1 MAADAVIVSCKGE
14 SMKKRIEALWVL
26 ALVCA
31 LPASSALAQMDFSE
45 EDVDMEF
52 GLEDAETPSEST
64 DIFSSLAGQEDELA
78 AQVDERP
85 REVAEE
91 IYAIQRIY
99 ALRLRRLEL
108 APSASFNIND
118 PYQKYIGAGLA
129 ANYWFTNVLA
139 IGANAIWYQ
148 FSDTLSEQDLPFFI
162 RRSTRLANPLSQWQ
176 VAANVNF
183 TYVPLYGKFAAFNK
197 LIFQWDAYIVG
208 GVGIMRTRPV
218 PVFDQQRDF
227 PDFNTH
233 LGFNVGIGLR
243 IFMTRFL
250 TVFFEARDYIFL
262 EQFENSQVALGEA
275 RNDPDTWLADSTL
288 YNNLT
293 MSIGL
298 TVFFPFKFEYRKPK

>member
-1 MAADAVIVSCKGE
+1 
-14 SMKKRIEALWVL
+14 MKKRIEALWVL
-26 ALVCA
+26 AVFCA
-31 LPASSALAQMDFSE
+31 LPGPSALAQMDFG
-45 EDVDMEF
+45 EDEADMEF
-52 GLEDAETPSEST
+52 DMDAAEEAEEST
-64 DIFSSLAGQEDELA
+64 DIFSSLATEDDTRVESA
-78 AQVDERP
+78 EERP
-85 REVAEE
+85 KETVEE
-91 IYAIQRIY
+91 IFAIQRIY

-108 APSASFNIND
+108 APSAAFNIND
-118 PYQKYIGAGLA
+118 PYQSYVGAGLA
-129 ANYWFTNVLA
+129 VNYWFTNVLA

-148 FSDTLSEQDLPFFI
+148 FSDSLGEQDLPFFI

-176 VAANVNF
+176 VGANVNF

-208 GVGIMRTRPV
+208 GVGLMRTRPV

-250 TVFFEARDYIFL
+250 TIFFEARDYIFL
-262 EQFENSQVALGEA
+262 EQFENTQVALGEA

>member
-1 MAADAVIVSCKGE
+1 TPHSSGRASEKLPAATDAVIVSCKGE

-26 ALVCA
+26 AVFCA
-31 LPASSALAQMDFSE
+31 LPGPSALAQMEFSE
-45 EDVDMEF
+45 DEAEADMEF
-52 GLEDAETPSEST
+52 GVDEEAGEESG
-64 DIFSSLAGQEDELA
+64 DIFSSLATEEEETAEADE
-78 AQVDERP
+78 ERP
-85 REVAEE
+85 SETVEE

-108 APSASFNIND
+108 APSAAFNIND
-118 PYQKYIGAGLA
+118 PYQKYMGAGLA
-129 ANYWFTNVLA
+129 VNYWFTNVLA

-148 FSDTLSEQDLPFFI
+148 FSDSLSEQDRPFFI

-197 LIFQWDAYIVG
+197 LIFQWDAYLVG

-218 PVFDQQRDF
+218 PGFDQQRDF
-227 PDFNTH
+227 PDFNTP
-233 LGFNVGIGLR
+233 LVFNVGIGLR
-243 IFMTRFL
+243 VFLTRFL

-293 MSIGL
+293 
-298 TVFFPFKFEYRKPK
+298 